1 MIRKKKGPAAMQVQE
16 GQKQTGYV
24 INSPACGR
32 DKNGVMHCVCGKCR
46 ALTPA
51 EDNHRGNRSDKRK
64 DRFKFCQKIQNTMDG
79 IPRLARHSSAD
90 GQKLAE
96 AMKEVVM

>member
-51 EDNHRGNRSDKRK
+51 EDNHRGN
-64 DRFKFCQKIQNTMDG
+64 
-79 IPRLARHSSAD
+79 SANNCCD
-90 GQKLAE
+90 SGND
-96 AMKEVVM
+96 